1 LRPPTTVCPSTA
13 PDRLAL
19 RIPAS
24 PGAPLLAGTVGAPAR
39 ARRRKR
45 LFDLCFAALVL
56 IATLPLFLLLAAG
69 VRLSSPGPVFFAHQR
84 VGRGGRPFRCWKFRT
99 MVVDADERLERLLR
113 ERPDLRAEYAA
124 THKLR
129 DDPRVTVFGRWLRRT
144 SLDELPQFWNVLR
157 GDMSVVGPRPLVDLE
172 TARYGEAIATVLGLR
187 PGITGMWQVSGR
199 NDIPYDLRVQIDASY
214 ATSHSLRGDLLIV
227 LRTVL
232 VVLRP
237 GRSGA
242 Y

>member
-24 PGAPLLAGTVGAPAR
+24 PGAPLLAGTVGSPAR
-39 ARRRKR
+39 PRRRKR

-69 VRLSSPGPVFFAHQR
+69 VRLSSPGPVFYAHQR
-84 VGRGGRPFRCWKFRT
+84 VGRGGRPFACWKFRT
-99 MVVDADERLERLLR
+99 MVVDADRRLELLLR
-113 ERPDLRAEYAA
+113 ERPDLRDEFARV
-124 THKLR
+124 HKLR
-129 DDPRVTVFGRWLRRT
+129 EDPRVTPFGRWLRRT

-157 GDMSVVGPRPLVDLE
+157 GEMSVVGPRPLVDPE
-172 TARYGEAIATVLGLR
+172 TARYGEAIAAVLGLR
-187 PGITGMWQVSGR
+187 PGITGAWQVSGR
-199 NDIPYDLRVQIDASY
+199 NDVSYEQRVLMDAVY
-214 ATSHSLRGDLLIV
+214 AASHSLRGDLAIV
-227 LRTVL
+227 ARTVL